1 MTILHK
7 VTCVSWCTICIG
19 AMHDIKLD
27 IIEFSLQY
35 QSSLHQLCW
44 VPQHVLQ
51 NQAPHTAN
59 LDFVC
64 AFLSVLYYHLFE
76 FSDCHCTTHYKS
88 TSDIKAWFKVLMISI
103 KVDQSLQVLRQ
114 WQFLSLTKV
123 E

>member
-1 MTILHK
+1 
-7 VTCVSWCTICIG
+7 
-19 AMHDIKLD
+19 MHDIKLD

-35 QSSLHQLCW
+35 LSSLHQLCW

-64 AFLSVLYYHLFE
+64 AFYRFFITICLNLVTVIVLH
-76 FSDCHCTTHYKS
+76 T

-103 KVDQSLQVLRQ
+103 KVDQSGQVLRQ